1 MSRLPFGSLR
11 SALTHHEIPLSS
23 ALELVLPKEKN
34 QDRVTYVCEL
44 NVTYVS
50 DRTNKPFT
58 AFRWLCGEGRR
69 APWGQIH
76 FEFPNLEKA
85 WRLFP

>member
-50 DRTNKPFT
+50 DRTKV
-58 AFRWLCGEGRR
+58 LDSYDE
-69 APWGQIH
+69 APIQEDLSEAGPI
-76 FEFPNLEKA
+76 FSKEIFKVFVIGP
-85 WRLFP
+85 